1 MGSGSSKESAD
12 LINAN
17 KQALREKRKRFNGG
31 VSVKNSDVAGIG
43 GGPGGPGGGSGGGV
57 LGEDFGGGG
66 DESFLR
72 KSKNNAQREVK

>member
-1 MGSGSSKESAD
+1 MGSGSSKEPAD
-12 LINAN
+12 LVKAN
-17 KQALREKRKRFNGG
+17 KRALREKRKSFNGG

-72 KSKNNAQREVK
+72 KSKMASNEN

>member
-1 MGSGSSKESAD
+1 MGSGSSKEPAD
-12 LINAN
+12 LVKAN
-17 KQALREKRKRFNGG
+17 KRALREKRKSFNGG

-66 DESFLR
+66 DESFFR
-72 KSKNNAQREVK
+72 KSKMASNEK